1 MDTELIKLKKKQTLW
16 PLFMDGVQLPQ
27 DYSHFE
33 EAVYMDTNISNLI
46 LKLTIA
52 TYLMKKK
59 KIDFVILKMND
70 LIDFRKLIDI
80 FRIQQT

>member
-1 MDTELIKLKKKQTLW
+1 
-16 PLFMDGVQLPQ
+16 
-27 DYSHFE
+27 
-33 EAVYMDTNISNLI
+33 MDTNISNLI

-80 FRIQQT
+80 LEFNRHK

>member
-1 MDTELIKLKKKQTLW
+1 
-16 PLFMDGVQLPQ
+16 
-27 DYSHFE
+27 
-33 EAVYMDTNISNLI
+33 MDTNISNLI

-80 FRIQQT
+80 FRIQETLITLIYSEEYIVIAKNVSIRIF